1 MTTTT
6 DEEGG
11 GGDTEDLDW
20 WLLQSDEMEEQEG
33 PISPSVLTGQL
44 HDLRVDGP
52 GDGPTP
58 AQAPPMVSKIFNTKQ
73 DFKKHDNI
81 LLSCFLKSFV
91 NNFCV
96 KINIM
101 SNMWT
106 KVKK

>member
-11 GGDTEDLDW
+11 AEDNIDW
-20 WLLQSDEMEEQEG
+20 WLLQSDEMEEGEG
-33 PISPSVLTGQL
+33 VTSPSVLTGQL

-52 GDGPTP
+52 GDRPTP

-73 DFKKHDNI
+73 DFKKHDNV

-101 SNMWT
+101 SNM
-106 KVKK
+106 

>member
-11 GGDTEDLDW
+11 STQDVIDW
-20 WLLQSDEMEEQEG
+20 WLLQSDETEEG
-33 PISPSVLTGQL
+33 VGVTSPSVLTGQL

-73 DFKKHDNI
+73 DFNKNDYI
-81 LLSCFLKSFV
+81 LLSCLLKSRQFQNV
-91 NNFCV
+91 KPV
-96 KINIM
+96 KI
-101 SNMWT
+101 
-106 KVKK
+106 